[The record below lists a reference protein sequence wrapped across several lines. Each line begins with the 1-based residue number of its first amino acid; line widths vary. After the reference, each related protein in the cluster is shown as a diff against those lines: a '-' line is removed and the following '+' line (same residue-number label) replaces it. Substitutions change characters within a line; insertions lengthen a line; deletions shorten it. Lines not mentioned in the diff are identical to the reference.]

1 MLRRRAVFKTYMRLV
16 VLKILEGGPR
26 HAYGVIKGLE
36 ELTGVRPSAGAV
48 YPVLNK
54 LIREGLVSVDV
65 VVLQDGRDVK
75 TYRLTDKGLNY
86 LKVHEGELKEAL
98 RTAESLRKL
107 KVAGCDRL
115 LVVLRELVA
124 IADKL
129 SEEDLM
135 ELKKAV
141 ADFEA
146 RAINVMSRRGVR

>member
-1 MLRRRAVFKTYMRLV
+1 
-16 VLKILEGGPR
+16 
-26 HAYGVIKGLE
+26 
-36 ELTGVRPSAGAV
+36 
-48 YPVLNK
+48 
-54 LIREGLVSVDV
+54 
-65 VVLQDGRDVK
+65 
-75 TYRLTDKGLNY
+75 NY